1 MPLNNSKSEK
11 EQFARRLHLALDQ
24 QGIPRRGRQTR
35 LGKMFG
41 VSQKASGKWL
51 SADAIPSMERSIEIA
66 KALDVP
72 LEWLLTGRGPMA
84 LEMQE
89 SSLSNRE
96 LALLN
101 KYRAI
106 SAEQRDALH
115 VLIDAITPHQSSPQ
129 IDTKK

>member
-41 VSQKASGKWL
+41 VSQKAAGKWL
-51 SADAIPSMERSIEIA
+51 SADAIPSMERSIEIT
-66 KALDVP
+66 KALDVC
-72 LEWLLTGRGPMA
+72 LEWLLTGRGPMT

-96 LALLN
+96 LALLS

-115 VLIDAITPHQSSPQ
+115 ILLDAIAPPNATSKTNS
-129 IDTKK
+129 KA